1 MDQRNQILILRYR
14 YGYSIRRIAKIT
26 GIPKSTVHKRLKRRP
41 AIFLDYLCRHQVALI
56 QGPCRHG
63 ATHKVPSIVI
73 YLCRQEVY
81 NTRDISNGKAHPH
94 TKK

>member
-14 YGYSIRRIAKIT
+14 YGYSIRRIAKVT

-41 AIFLDYLCRHQVALI
+41 AIFLDYLCRYQVTLI

-63 ATHKVPSIVI
+63 ATHKLPSIVI
-73 YLCRQEVY
+73 YPCGQKVH
-81 NTRDISNGKAHPH
+81 NTRDINNGKAHLYIN
-94 TKK
+94 K